1 MVNDMKVSFEYDLDP
16 RYGWALVDLEES
28 NQGLIIV
35 HTDKG
40 SKGFMYSNGE
50 MTPACICDD
59 RSELKPCPFCGGY
72 NLTSEGVT
80 NKSIFCVDCG
90 AYGPEPAIDTNEVY
104 VDWNTRV
111 EIHKPVLK

>member
-1 MVNDMKVSFEYDLDP
+1 MVAGKLLQIGMVNDMKVSFEY
-16 RYGWALVDLEES
+16 
-28 NQGLIIV
+28 
-35 HTDKG
+35 
-40 SKGFMYSNGE
+40 
-50 MTPACICDD
+50 D
-59 RSELKPCPFCGGY
+59 RSELKPCPFCGGH

-90 AYGPEPAIDTNEVY
+90 AYGPEPAIDTNEVD